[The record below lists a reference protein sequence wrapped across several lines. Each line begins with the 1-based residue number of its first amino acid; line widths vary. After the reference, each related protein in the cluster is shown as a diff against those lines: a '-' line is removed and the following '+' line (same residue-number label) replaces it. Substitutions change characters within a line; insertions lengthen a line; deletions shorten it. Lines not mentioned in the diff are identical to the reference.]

1 MSGSTVS
8 LKTHYAVSKLMNST
22 RELAILE
29 YKLENYG
36 ECAKRSIQW
45 LRFYVAMLPLYPSY
59 SDKELQTY
67 FNNYDNT
74 KNNKRYRMILD
85 AVSIKHYDTIL
96 NKYMDCNK
104 FLVGPTV
111 YQLVQRANK
120 FLPNSNQ
127 WEVFMTFNSIVELD
141 KGYNES
147 DSRTMKLNECNY
159 NLNKVKKCSTKELEQ
174 FQSFIHKV
182 HFRITSVKKDNTDM
196 VKKFNDVIE
205 QKETPQYHDYDIVNS
220 SNVNDFSAA
229 DYWENADCDCCKLC
243 DYEKDWTDV
252 TPPSM
257 VETFWPIRLSYD
269 NAEIGQTIMYNT
281 KKGVEYGKI
290 TQIYPTYVDIIRLM
304 KNKDGSFAPHSKP
317 ICKASGNKPAFT
329 RVITIV

>member
-1 MSGSTVS
+1 MSVAKSN
-8 LKTHYAVSKLMNST
+8 LKTHYAVSKLINSI

-59 SDKELQTY
+59 SQEALLTY
-67 FNNYDNT
+67 FKNMEQT
-74 KNNKRYRMILD
+74 KTNKRYRMILN
-85 AVSIKHYDTIL
+85 ALAIEHYDTVL

-111 YQLVQRANK
+111 YQLVQKANK
-120 FLPNSNQ
+120 FLPHSNQ
-127 WEVFMTFNSIVELD
+127 WEVFMTFSSIVEVD

-147 DSRTMKLNECNY
+147 HSRTSKLNECY
-159 NLNKVKKCSTKELEQ
+159 TNLHKVKKGSTKELEI

-182 HFRITSVKKDNTDM
+182 HFRVTSVKKDNT
-196 VKKFNDVIE
+196 VIAEKLNDVIE
-205 QKETPQYHDYDIVNS
+205 QKEMPQYDDYDIVNS
-220 SNVNDFSAA
+220 GNVHEFGAS
-229 DYWENADCDCCKLC
+229 DYWETADCDCCKFYE
-243 DYEKDWTDV
+243 YEKDWTDV
-252 TPPSM
+252 TPRSKS
-257 VETFWPIRLSYD
+257 ETSEPKRLTYD

-290 TQIYPTYVDIIRLM
+290 KGIYPTYVDIIRLM
-304 KNKDGSFAPHSKP
+304 KNKDGSFISHPKP
-317 ICKASGNKPAFT
+317 VCKVSANKPAYT